1 MMLLLNQTFNF
12 LKIKMEDNHLWR
24 VRDNSYDKE
33 QYYDER
39 YDQTDEIEEEI
50 RKEIKKA
57 IEPCRAYDLEE
68 SDF

>member
-1 MMLLLNQTFNF
+1 
-12 LKIKMEDNHLWR
+12 MEDNHLWR

-33 QYYDER
+33 QYYDGR
-39 YDQTDEIEEEI
+39 YDQTQDIKEEI
-50 RKEIKKA
+50 RKEIKKV

>member
-1 MMLLLNQTFNF
+1 
-12 LKIKMEDNHLWR
+12 MEDNHLWR

-39 YDQTDEIEEEI
+39 YDQSEIEINQKTDEIEEEI